1 MPQTPKTPGQPS
13 KPSQAS
19 MTPRETQKQPQA
31 GQPQKQPRT
40 DQQGSGLRGAGRD
53 TPPRKDDR

>member
-1 MPQTPKTPGQPS
+1 MN
-13 KPSQAS
+13 
-19 MTPRETQKQPQA
+19 PRETQKQPQA
-31 GQPQKQPRT
+31 GQPQKQART